1 MSRARDT
8 VVSAPHVVRV
18 GTVVSTQDV
27 AFDLAARGA
36 ADRTVVLADH
46 QTAGRGR
53 QGRTWHDAPGASL
66 LVSILVRPALDARS
80 LPWLS
85 YVAAIAVA
93 EALQEATG
101 LAPSLKWPNDVLLV
115 DDRKVA
121 GILLQT
127 RLSASTGGDG
137 AATASSGPSTQRAAV
152 TTALTVI
159 GVGINLEPASVAPEL
174 ADRATSVREA
184 GGRPVDR
191 EALLGALVAALEV
204 WRARLEREGPEPIRR
219 RWLALA
225 NTIGRRVEIGGT
237 RGVAVDLD
245 ADGALVVDT
254 DGGLRR
260 VVAGELES

>member
-1 MSRARDT
+1 M
-8 VVSAPHVVRV
+8 SAPHVVRV

-101 LAPSLKWPNDVLLV
+101 LAPRLKWPNDVLV

-127 RLSASTGGDG
+127 RLSASTRGDG
-137 AATASSGPSTQRAAV
+137 AATASNGPSTQRAGLAA
-152 TTALTVI
+152 ALTVI
-159 GVGINLEPASVAPEL
+159 GVGINLEPGSVTPEL

-191 EALLGALVAALEV
+191 EALLGAVVAALEV

-219 RWLALA
+219 RWLAL
-225 NTIGRRVEIGGT
+225 
-237 RGVAVDLD
+237 
-245 ADGALVVDT
+245 
-254 DGGLRR
+254 
-260 VVAGELES
+260 